1 MIRFLQVSDIHFL
14 YCSESEDEYSQ
25 LRMRFKEDLE
35 CLKKKVG
42 AIPYLLICGD
52 VASKGQSSEF
62 KAATTFIQQ
71 LCETLEVDGH
81 RPNVFVVPGNHD
93 IDRTPYKY
101 TREHFRS
108 KLLCFE
114 NKQNDYFMQELRKSE
129 PYSLKILYLPLKAY
143 TKFADDYSSNDELA
157 EALNLEG
164 TCSDLT
170 NKNLFWKRPIGK
182 IGNYTI
188 NIVGLNSTLVCDGM
202 EREFPDSSKG
212 EHTLFL
218 PFMGYNVVTRS
229 NEVNIS
235 MIHHPINW
243 LGNEDKVQNIF
254 DDRFK
259 IQFYGHMHKQS
270 SSSGTAIKIYSGAL
284 QPPSGDDDYPPV
296 YNYIEVD
303 IKDSNLMVSIN
314 CRKWDG
320 RKFVKY
326 VEECKSYTLPLI
338 KEDLWNVEDKNDA
351 QKELH
356 IESTPIP
363 THEIIQL
370 FRIQAPAVKKQI
382 ISEMESEEYNKQL
395 SSHIHELHFL
405 KTIKATNRLT
415 ELYNKLLNI

>member
-52 VASKGQSSEF
+52 VASKGQCTEF
-62 KAATTFIQQ
+62 DAATNYIQQ

-114 NKQNDYFMQELRKSE
+114 NKLNDFFIQELRKSE
-129 PYSLKILYLPLKAY
+129 PDSLKILYLPLKAY
-143 TKFADDYSSNDELA
+143 TKFAYDYSSNDELA

-164 TCSDLT
+164 NCSDLA

-202 EREFPDSSKG
+202 EREIPDSSKG

-243 LGNEDKVQNIF
+243 LGNEDKVQKIF

-270 SSSGTAIKIYSGAL
+270 SGSGAAIKIYSGAL

-303 IKDSNLMVSIN
+303 IQDSNLMVSIN

-320 RKFVKY
+320 SKFVKY
-326 VEECKSYTLPLI
+326 EEECKSYTLPLI
-338 KEDLWNVEDKNDA
+338 KQDLWSVDDMKDA
-351 QKELH
+351 QKELQ

-363 THEIIQL
+363 MHEIIQL
-370 FRIQAPAVKKQI
+370 FRVQTPVVKKQI
-382 ISEMESEEYNKQL
+382 ILKMLSEEYNKQL
-395 SSHIHELHFL
+395 SSHEHELNFL

-415 ELYNKLLNI
+415 ELYNKLMNI